1 MVKLSKRVKAAAA
14 RIGYCRLRETVMRI
28 DRLELR
34 NFKKFAAF
42 ELNLHPQFT
51 LLIGDNGAG
60 KTSVLDALAVALGV
74 WLVEP
79 PDSTLINTRAGIH
92 ASEIRLESRHHGDRE
107 LFSEAGGGVSI
118 RATGQIEERSH
129 LTWEYRIEPGKR
141 RGTNHRLGDAL
152 AVIKAAYERASA
164 AESVLL
170 PVIAYYG
177 AGRAW
182 LPHRE
187 RSKARSASNGPARRW
202 AAFYECL
209 NERIRIADLNTW
221 FQREA
226 IAAVNRG
233 GQFRPGFEVIRR
245 AVIRCVPGA
254 DRMWF
259 DGDRGEIALSIEG
272 MAQPFNNLSAGQR
285 MMLALVADIAIK
297 AVTQNNHLVPED
309 VLPPTNGALPEV
321 LARTQ
326 GVVLI
331 DELDVHL
338 HPRWQRRVA
347 SDLKSTFPRI
357 QFVCT
362 SHSPQVI
369 GEVAPEEIRML
380 DDAADGRAPDQSYGL
395 DSNAILEDVMGAEAR
410 NPSGERAIEAVE
422 EALEEGDLATARQEL
437 ERLKQ
442 LQHGDTRDTA
452 RLEATINNLEVLT
465 NAGD

>member
-1 MVKLSKRVKAAAA
+1 
-14 RIGYCRLRETVMRI
+14 MRI

-34 NFKKFAAF
+34 NFKKFASF
-42 ELNLHPQFT
+42 ELELHPQFT

-74 WLVEP
+74 WLVDP
-79 PDSTLINTRAGIH
+79 PDSTLMNSRRGIYR
-92 ASEIRLESRHHGDRE
+92 SELRLESSKEGDRE

-118 RATGQIEERSH
+118 KATGQIADRNHVEWVRNFKPKKRKTSNVGAEE
-129 LTWEYRIEPGKR
+129 
-141 RGTNHRLGDAL
+141 AL
-152 AVIKAAYERASA
+152 AIIAAVYDLAKTEKRA
-164 AESVLL
+164 LL
-170 PVIAYYG
+170 PVIANYG

-182 LPHRE
+182 LPHNE
-187 RSKARSASNGPARRW
+187 RPKSVIASNGPARRW
-202 AAFYECL
+202 AAFYDCL
-209 NERIRIADLNTW
+209 NERIRIADLGSW

-233 GQFRPGFEVIRR
+233 GRFRPGFEVVRR
-245 AVIRCVPGA
+245 AVQRCIPAA

-259 DGDRGEIALSIEG
+259 DGDRGEIVLSIEG
-272 MAQPFNNLSAGQR
+272 RAQPFSNLSAGQQ

-297 AVTQNNHLVPED
+297 AVTQNNHLVPDETLAHDDGLLPD
-309 VLPPTNGALPEV
+309 VLAQTP
-321 LARTQ
+321 

-338 HPRWQRRVA
+338 HPKWQRRVA

-380 DDAADGRAPDQSYGL
+380 DDAALGQAPDQSYGL
-395 DSNAILEDVMGAEAR
+395 DSNAILEYLMGADSRTEPAKK
-410 NPSGERAIEAVE
+410 AIEAVE
-422 EALEEGDLATARQEL
+422 EDLEEAQLAQARSDLAA
-437 ERLKQ
+437 LKK
-442 LQHGDTRDTA
+442 LQNGNTPDTA
-452 RLEATINNLEVLT
+452 RLEATINNLEVL
-465 NAGD
+465 ADAAD

>member
-1 MVKLSKRVKAAAA
+1 
-14 RIGYCRLRETVMRI
+14 MRI

-42 ELNLHPQFT
+42 NLDLHPQFT

-79 PDSTLINTRAGIH
+79 PDSTLINSRRGIYP
-92 ASEIRLESRHHGDRE
+92 SEIRLESRHHGDRE
-107 LFSEAGGGVSI
+107 LFSEASGGVSI
-118 RATGQIEERSH
+118 KARGQIEDRED
-129 LTWEYRIEPGKR
+129 LVWEHRIKPGKR
-141 RGTNHRLGDAL
+141 KASNSGAKEAL
-152 AVIKAAYERASA
+152 AVIEATYERART
-164 AESVLL
+164 EEKVLL

-182 LPHRE
+182 LSHRD
-187 RSKARSASNGPARRW
+187 RPASRSAATGRARRW
-202 AAFYECL
+202 AAFYDCL
-209 NERIRIADLNTW
+209 NERIRIGELGDW
-221 FQREA
+221 FHRETM
-226 IAAVNRG
+226 AAVNRDG
-233 GQFRPGFEVIRR
+233 RFRPGFEVVRR
-245 AVIRCVPGA
+245 AVLRCVPGA

-259 DGDRGEIALSIEG
+259 DGDRSEIVLSIG
-272 MAQPFNNLSAGQR
+272 GRAQPFSNLSAGQK

-297 AVTQNNHLVPED
+297 AVTQNNDLVPED
-309 VLPPTNGALPEV
+309 VPASANGALPEV
-321 LARTQ
+321 LTQ
-326 GVVLI
+326 TPGVVLI

-347 SDLKSTFPRI
+347 TDLKSTFPRI

-380 DDAADGRAPDQSYGL
+380 DDAGLGRAPDQSYGL
-395 DSNAILEDVMGAEAR
+395 DSNAILEDIMGADSR
-410 NPSGERAIEAVE
+410 TPRGESAIEAVE
-422 EALEEGDLATARQEL
+422 VALEDADLAKAREGL
-437 ERLKQ
+437 YVLKQ

-452 RLEATINNLEVLT
+452 RLEATINNLEIL
-465 NAGD
+465 GDEGD

>member
-1 MVKLSKRVKAAAA
+1 V
-14 RIGYCRLRETVMRI
+14 RI

-34 NFKKFAAF
+34 NFKKFA
-42 ELNLHPQFT
+42 ELDLSLHPQFT

-74 WLVEP
+74 WLVRT
-79 PDSTLINTRAGIH
+79 PDSTLTGSRRPINP
-92 ASEIRLESRHHGDRE
+92 SEIRLESRPHGDRD
-107 LFSEAGGGVSI
+107 LFTEAGGGVSVK
-118 RATGQIEERSH
+118 ATGQIEDRDHLIWER
-129 LTWEYRIEPGKR
+129 RIEEGKR
-141 RGTNHRLGDAL
+141 SGTDRRAKDAL
-152 AVIKAAYERASA
+152 AVVESAYERARTD
-164 AESVLL
+164 EGLLL

-187 RSKARSASNGPARRW
+187 RYKSRVAPNGPARRW
-202 AAFYECL
+202 AAFYDCL
-209 NERIRIADLNTW
+209 NERIRTADLNQW

-233 GQFRPGFEVIRR
+233 GQFRPGFEVVRR
-245 AVIRCVPGA
+245 AVLRCVPGA

-259 DGDRGEIALSIEG
+259 DGERTEIVLSIG
-272 MAQPFNNLSAGQR
+272 GRAQPFSNLSAGQR

-297 AVTQNNHLVPED
+297 AVTQNNYLVREETAAPSNGLLPD
-309 VLPPTNGALPEV
+309 VLAQTP
-321 LARTQ
+321 

-347 SDLKSTFPRI
+347 TDLKATFPKI

-369 GEVAPEEIRML
+369 GEIVPDEIRRL
-380 DDAADGRAPDQSYGL
+380 DDAAGGRAPDQSYGL
-395 DSNAILEDVMGAEAR
+395 DSNAILEDVMGADSR
-410 NPSGERAIEAVE
+410 TQNGEKAIDAVE
-422 EALEEGDLATARQEL
+422 DALEEGDLGLARDEL
-437 ERLKQ
+437 ERLKE

-452 RLEATINNLEVLT
+452 RLEATINNLEVL
-465 NAGD
+465 AHEGD